1 MTEPMQKD
9 LDELYEQLAQEETC
23 CESCRYVGVSEMCEC
38 CATGGNIRSL
48 EQLIHSLEE

>member
-9 LDELYEQLAQEETC
+9 LEELYEQLAQEETC
-23 CESCRYVGVSEMCEC
+23 CENCPDVGTAEICEC

>member
-1 MTEPMQKD
+1 MTESMQKD
-9 LDELYEQLAQEETC
+9 LEELYEHLAQEEAC
-23 CESCRYVGVSEMCEC
+23 CENCPDIGTSEICEC